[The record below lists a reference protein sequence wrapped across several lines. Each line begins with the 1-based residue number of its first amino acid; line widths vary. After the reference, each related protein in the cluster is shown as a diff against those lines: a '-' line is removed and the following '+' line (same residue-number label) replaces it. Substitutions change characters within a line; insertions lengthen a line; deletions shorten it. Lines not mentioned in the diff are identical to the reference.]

1 MKLATLRRRFEVVME
16 VVVVFL
22 LISLATVVLLGI
34 GYRVFGDPLPWYDEV
49 ASVLLAWLT
58 YYGAALAAVK
68 RAHIGFPGIVDSL
81 PVPIRV
87 PVVVFVEACSLG
99 FFILLA
105 WYGWVVLDLLAGDT
119 LVSIPVP
126 VEVTQSVIP
135 IGALLFTIA
144 ELLVLPEVLNAAR
157 ARKPQPHEELTAEVS
172 Q

>member
-1 MKLATLRRRFEVVME
+1 MKLSTLRRHFELLME

-22 LISLATVVLLGI
+22 LVALAVIVLLGI
-34 GYRVFGDPLPWYDEV
+34 GYRVFGNPLPWYDEV

-81 PVPIRV
+81 PVPIRL
-87 PVVVFVEACSLG
+87 PLVVFTECCVIG
-99 FFILLA
+99 FFALLA
-105 WYGWVVLDLLAGDT
+105 WYGWVILQLLAGDT
-119 LVSIPVP
+119 LVSVPVP

-135 IGALLFTIA
+135 IGAALFVIA
-144 ELLVLPEVLNAAR
+144 ELLVLPQKLSAAR
-157 ARKPQPHEELTAEVS
+157 AHRPQPHEELTAEVS